1 MNRRLFVLIMFIGLV
16 NFTNAQTTPTSS
28 VDYNLMG
35 YPKSVRYMKFEADT
49 NLKKQRT
56 SYIEDYLL
64 EFNENRLLTKRVNYI
79 GGQPDRSTIFD
90 YNSKRQLIKETIKEK
105 DGRIASQ
112 ITYTYNTIG
121 RLATLTEISYPN
133 SRAGANKIE
142 RVEVYTYS
150 SKGLLVE
157 KDVRS
162 DNNYANKNIK
172 YFYGPADSLI
182 STITTYSYNS
192 NIEKL
197 TIRRAFNNLAMEKIW
212 TRNDKQTRR
221 ETYTYDDNLMIE
233 SKEVYN
239 TKNKKILTY
248 TYNYDEHFNL
258 VSEIAIDANDV
269 KTIDYS
275 YKYQKDKY
283 FNWTKR
289 TIYDSWAIKYTE
301 VRTIEYYDKTH
312 FYDDLKDMDT
322 KRVITDKQEK
332 PTNRS
337 REYKDQPINR

>member
-133 SRAGANKIE
+133 SRAGANKTE

-192 NIEKL
+192 NVEKL

>member
-133 SRAGANKIE
+133 SRAGANKTE

-192 NIEKL
+192 NVEKL
-197 TIRRAFNNLAMEKIW
+197 IIRRAFNNLAMEKIW

-239 TKNKKILTY
+239 NKNKKILTY
-248 TYNYDEHFNL
+248 TYKYDEHFNL